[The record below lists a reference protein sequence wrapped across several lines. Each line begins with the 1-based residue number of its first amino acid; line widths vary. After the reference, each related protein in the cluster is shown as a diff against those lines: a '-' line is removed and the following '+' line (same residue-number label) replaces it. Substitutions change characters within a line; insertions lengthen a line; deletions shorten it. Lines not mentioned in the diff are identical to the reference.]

1 MLMQNLAGQT
11 RCKMGCARGES
22 ASFLTFYLASPAG
35 VGLGGGGGVLVGCY
49 LINFYTR
56 RIRPKVQPLTL
67 YIPFLT
73 EKVSLWSTLY

>member
-1 MLMQNLAGQT
+1 M
-11 RCKMGCARGES
+11 CKGRIV
-22 ASFLTFYLASPAG
+22 SFLTFYLASPAG
-35 VGLGGGGGVLVGCY
+35 VGVEGGGGGVLVGCY